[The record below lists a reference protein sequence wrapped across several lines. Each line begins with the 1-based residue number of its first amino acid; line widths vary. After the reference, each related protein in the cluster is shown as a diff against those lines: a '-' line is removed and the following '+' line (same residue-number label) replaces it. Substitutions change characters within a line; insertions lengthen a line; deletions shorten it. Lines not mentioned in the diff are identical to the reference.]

1 MRKVGVLVLLIA
13 IAAMLATVGAG
24 WKWGH
29 GQSREAGWSWD
40 DSTAAYVW
48 AKA

>member
-1 MRKVGVLVLLIA
+1 MKKVGVLVLLLA

-29 GQSREAGWSWD
+29 GQVRLAGWSWD
-40 DSTAAYVW
+40 DGATSYVSVD
-48 AKA
+48 